1 MPAGEVV
8 AVKVLDSGSKQG
20 EKEFHTEVMA
30 TVLNILFE
38 ERYLA
43 KIQII
48 PFNSC
53 TALPVSFVF

>member
-30 TVLNILFE
+30 VLNILFE
-38 ERYLA
+38 E
-43 KIQII
+43 
-48 PFNSC
+48 
-53 TALPVSFVF
+53 